1 MKWIATAVI
10 AAGMGLVG
18 MIGVSAEA
26 QAANCDGT
34 GACKVDVSVNNCFI
48 TPNPAS
54 LPVKAKNVNII
65 WELDNDSA
73 ANYRFNDPD
82 GVKLKQD
89 DSDFGQPESQAG
101 GKKFKLHDKNS
112 KAKPGEKLSYPYTIK
127 VQRLVFGKWF
137 DCPPL
142 DPIIVNEG

>member
-1 MKWIATAVI
+1 MKWIATVVI
-10 AAGMGLVG
+10 IAGMGVVG
-18 MIGVSAEA
+18 VLGVSGEA

-48 TPNPAS
+48 SPTPSS

-73 ANYRFNDPD
+73 ANYRFTEAD
-82 GVKLKQD
+82 GIKLKQD
-89 DSDFGQPESQAG
+89 DPEFSQPEAQAN

-112 KAKPGEKLSYPYTIK
+112 KAKSYPYNIK
-127 VQRLVFGKWF
+127 VQRLVLGNWF